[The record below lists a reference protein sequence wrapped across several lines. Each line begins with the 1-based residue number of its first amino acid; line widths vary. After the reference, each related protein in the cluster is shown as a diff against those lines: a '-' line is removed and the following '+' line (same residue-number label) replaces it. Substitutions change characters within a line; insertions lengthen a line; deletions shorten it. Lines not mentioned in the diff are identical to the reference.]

1 MSLFSSLGLRPEII
15 EAVTQLGFTEPT
27 PIQQEAIPV
36 LIADKVDFIGLAQTG
51 TGKTAAFGLPL
62 LQHIDF
68 SSKQLQGLILC
79 PTRELCMQVKSDLD
93 NFSSRIPGARVV
105 AVYGG
110 ASISGQISDIKRGVH
125 IVVAT
130 PGRLM
135 DMMERKALNLQNI
148 SNVILDEADEMLNM
162 GFREDIEFILSH
174 TGDQKNVWL
183 FSATMPADVRHIASR
198 FMKNPYELTMGNK
211 NTTAANIKHVY
222 YITRANNKYSALKRI
237 IDFQPEIFGLVFTQ
251 TKMDAQDIAEK
262 LIKEGYNADA
272 LHGDLSQQQRDKVM
286 LRFRQRSLQLLVA
299 TDVAARGIDVS
310 DISHVINYS
319 VPDDLE
325 SYTHRSGRTAR
336 AGKTGV
342 SISIIHSREIGKIRQ
357 IERMTKSK
365 FELAKIPSGVEVCEK
380 QLLHIVSN
388 VHTVEVQ
395 DHAIDPFLPQ
405 IMEELKD
412 LSKEEI
418 IKRFA
423 SMEFNRFLNYYKN
436 APDLNYDSSQPTSA
450 RETGDFTRLFVSVGT
465 MDGFERGN
473 LFKFLL
479 DCTKFT
485 RDDIGRISLK
495 NSYSFVEVNTSKVEE
510 FMKIMMSE
518 AHRGRPIRVE
528 VSGEEPGNDR
538 KERRGGS
545 RDGGRDGGGRRDY
558 GSGGGGGFRGRSGGG
573 RDGGRDSGR
582 DGGNSG
588 GGSRFGGGWGDKK
601 KPSGGGG
608 SRFGGGGGGSRSGKP
623 GFKGGKKKFGD
634 SY

>member
-1 MSLFSSLGLRPEII
+1 MNLFSSLGLRPEII
-15 EAVTQLGFTEPT
+15 EAVTQLGFQEPT

-36 LIADKVDFIGLAQTG
+36 LLGDKVDFIGLAQTG

-62 LQHIDF
+62 LQHVDF
-68 SSKQLQGLILC
+68 TTKQLQGLVLC
-79 PTRELCMQVKSDLD
+79 PTRELCLQVKSDLE
-93 NFSSRIPGARVV
+93 NFSSRIPGARIA

-110 ASISGQISDIKRGVH
+110 ASISGQLAEVKKGVQ

-135 DMMERKALNLQNI
+135 DMMERKAIMLNHI
-148 SNVILDEADEMLNM
+148 TKVVLDEADEMLNM
-162 GFREDIEFILSH
+162 GFREDIDFILSH
-174 TGDQKNVWL
+174 TTDEKNVWL
-183 FSATMPADVRHIASR
+183 FSATMPAEVRQIASR
-198 FMKNPYELTMGNK
+198 FMHKPYELTVGTK

-251 TKMDAQDIAEK
+251 TKMDAQDVAEK

-286 LRFRQRSLQLLVA
+286 ARFRQRSLQLLVA
-299 TDVAARGIDVS
+299 TDVAARGIDVN

-365 FELAKIPSGVEVCEK
+365 FELSKIPSGVEVCEK
-380 QLLHIVSN
+380 QLFHIVNN

-395 DHAIDPFLPQ
+395 DHAIDPYLPQ

-412 LSKEEI
+412 LSREEV

-423 SMEFNRFLNYYKN
+423 SLEFNRFLNYYKS
-436 APDLNYDSSQPTSA
+436 APDLNYDASQPASA

-465 MDGFERGN
+465 LDGFERGN
-473 LFKFLL
+473 LFKYLL
-479 DCTKFT
+479 DCTRFN

-495 NSYSFVEVNTSKVEE
+495 NSYSFVEVNTAKVDE
-510 FMKIMMSE
+510 FNRIMSGE
-518 AHRGRPIRVE
+518 TYRGRPVRVE
-528 VSGEEPGNDR
+528 VSGEEPGGGKR
-538 KERRGGS
+538 ERRPS
-545 RDGGRDGGGRRDY
+545 SGGRRDF
-558 GSGGGGGFRGRSGGG
+558 GSGGGGGRGRGGERDGSRSGGG
-573 RDGGRDSGR
+573 SWGEKKKSSG
-582 DGGNSG
+582 S
-588 GGSRFGGGWGDKK
+588 SWGDKK
-601 KPSGGGG
+601 KSSGGGG
-608 SRFGGGGGGSRSGKP
+608 GNRSGGGGWGSKSSGK
-623 GFKGGKKKFGD
+623 GKRKFGGD
-634 SY
+634 SYSY

>member
-1 MSLFSSLGLRPEII
+1 
-15 EAVTQLGFTEPT
+15 
-27 PIQQEAIPV
+27 
-36 LIADKVDFIGLAQTG
+36 
-51 TGKTAAFGLPL
+51 
-62 LQHIDF
+62 
-68 SSKQLQGLILC
+68 
-79 PTRELCMQVKSDLD
+79 
-93 NFSSRIPGARVV
+93 
-105 AVYGG
+105 
-110 ASISGQISDIKRGVH
+110 
-125 IVVAT
+125 
-130 PGRLM
+130 
-135 DMMERKALNLQNI
+135 
-148 SNVILDEADEMLNM
+148 
-162 GFREDIEFILSH
+162 
-174 TGDQKNVWL
+174 
-183 FSATMPADVRHIASR
+183 
-198 FMKNPYELTMGNK
+198 
-211 NTTAANIKHVY
+211 
-222 YITRANNKYSALKRI
+222 
-237 IDFQPEIFGLVFTQ
+237 
-251 TKMDAQDIAEK
+251 MDAQDIAEK

-319 VPDDLE
+319 VPDELE

-342 SISIIHSREIGKIRQ
+342 SISIIHSRELGKIRQ
-357 IERMTKSK
+357 IERLTKSK
-365 FELAKIPSGVEVCEK
+365 FELCKIPSGVEVCEK

-412 LSKEEI
+412 LNKEEI

-436 APDLNYDSSQPTSA
+436 APDLNYDSSQPANA

-495 NSYSFVEVNTSKVEE
+495 NSYSFVEVNTPKVED

-538 KERRGGS
+538 RERRGGS
-545 RDGGRDGGGRRDY
+545 REGGREGGRDGGGRRDY
-558 GSGGGGGFRGRSGGG
+558 GSGGGGYKGRSG
-573 RDGGRDSGR
+573 GGRDSGR
-582 DGGNSG
+582 DGGGRDGGNSG
-588 GGSRFGGGWGDKK
+588 GSSRFGGGWGDKK

-608 SRFGGGGGGSRSGKP
+608 GSRFGSGGGGSRSGKP